1 MTEYKYCSDSALL
14 LDIQYHFCDFSKL
27 VKRSTNKSVR
37 QLSARQLREIPVI
50 RDTNGLIEKILK
62 KCDINYHIHYELLL
76 LNINTPTFHAFIK
89 SKEKPQKY
97 DILLH
102 DLFNDEYWSF
112 NKHITLL
119 NYSPNINIYNYI
131 TEWVNDFVNEK
142 NEYLKQLLVDNK
154 YFLLKKL
161 NQVDTEFFHKIFIDY
176 YKLITQN
183 QIIKEK
189 KYYDIF
195 INILSEKP
203 NNSKLGN
210 YILSKYENWFDDMLN
225 DYCSTNLMHEEINTD
240 AYYVVNTIF
249 YTSKI

>member
-1 MTEYKYCSDSALL
+1 MTEYKYYSDNPIL
-14 LDIQYHFCDFSKL
+14 LDIKYNCFDFLEL
-27 VKRSTNKSVR
+27 VKKSTNKSVR
-37 QLSARQLREIPVI
+37 QLNARQLREIPVI
-50 RDTNGLIEKILK
+50 RDANVIIEKILK

-76 LNINTPTFHAFIK
+76 LNINVPSFHAFVK

-119 NYSPNINIYNYI
+119 NYSPNIYNYI

-142 NEYLKQLLVDNK
+142 NEYLKPLLVDMK
-154 YFLLKKL
+154 YLLLKKL

-183 QIIKEK
+183 QRIKEK
-189 KYYDIF
+189 KYYDVF
-195 INILSEKP
+195 INMISEKP

-225 DYCSTNLMHEEINTD
+225 DYCLTNLNHDEINTD
-240 AYYVVNTIF
+240 AYYVANTIF
-249 YTSKI
+249 YTSNI